1 MQISLARREKMKAAI
16 AFIGGSGS
24 GKTLGMLIVAYGMM
38 KEAYPNMAEELI
50 FQKIGVVDTE
60 HKRSQI
66 YAGSTIAD
74 IKIHPFYHIDLQHPY
89 TQERYDEAI
98 RTLKKGGCEVVIV
111 DSLSH
116 AWEGT
121 GGFLD
126 LQQEHGGNFQAWNKV
141 KPHMQAFVRTLTEND
156 VHVLASMRTKQD
168 YQLET
173 SDTGKINIKK
183 IGLKPIQK
191 DDLEYEFMIVWQL
204 DQDHVAR
211 TTKDNSAMF
220 EGHPSKLSPEN
231 GSKLYRWL
239 EEGAD
244 IKAEEEVERN
254 TLVSEIEKLRADSE
268 EINKFVAGLEFKA
281 NNQVKNMNL
290 KTVKRVYDLTK
301 LELAK
306 TA

>member
-1 MQISLARREKMKAAI
+1 MELSLARREKMKAAI

-38 KEAYPNMAEELI
+38 KEAYPDLSEDLL

-66 YAGSTIAD
+66 YAGTTIAD
-74 IKIHPFYHIDLQHPY
+74 IKIHPFYHIDLQQPY
-89 TQERYDEAI
+89 TQERYDEGI
-98 RTLKKGGCEVVIV
+98 RTLKRAGCEVVIV

-141 KPHMQAFVRTLTEND
+141 KPHIQAFVRSLTEND
-156 VHVLASMRTKQD
+156 VHILASMRTKQE
-168 YQLET
+168 YQVET
-173 SDTGKINIKK
+173 TDTGKINVKK

-220 EGHPSKLSPEN
+220 EGSPSKISTDH
-231 GSKLYRWL
+231 GSKLYKWL
-239 EEGAD
+239 EEGID
-244 IKAEEEVERN
+244 VRAEEEALR
-254 TLVSEIEKLRADSE
+254 VSLINEVQTIIDQSE
-268 EINKFVAGLEFKA
+268 DIKTYVSGLEFKA
-281 NNQVKNMNL
+281 NVQLRNMSL
-290 KTVKRVYDLTK
+290 KTVKRVHELTK
-301 LELAK
+301 IELAK

>member
-1 MQISLARREKMKAAI
+1 MELSLARREKMKAAI

-24 GKTLGMLIVAYGMM
+24 GKTLGMLIMAYGMM
-38 KEAYPNMAEELI
+38 KEAHSDLSEELI

-66 YAGSTIAD
+66 YAGTTIAD
-74 IKIHPFYHIDLQHPY
+74 IKIHPFYHIDLQQPY

-98 RTLKKGGCEVVIV
+98 RTLKKAGCEVVVV

-126 LQQEHGGNFQAWNKV
+126 LQQEHGGNFQAWAKV
-141 KPHMQAFVRTLTEND
+141 KPHMQAFVRSLTEND

-168 YQLET
+168 YQVET

-204 DQDHVAR
+204 DQDHIAR

-220 EGHPSKLSPEN
+220 EGSPSKITTEH

-239 EEGAD
+239 EEGVD
-244 IKAEEEVERN
+244 VRAEEEEQR
-254 TLVSEIEKLRADSE
+254 VSLIQQIENMKDHSE
-268 EINKFVAGLEFKA
+268 STKNYIASLEFKA
-281 NNQVKNMNL
+281 NTQLKNMNY
-290 KTVKRVYDLTK
+290 KTAKRA
-301 LELAK
+301 LELIKSEIAK